1 MGLQGNLSRTY
12 LANQR
17 QQDLVPVCF
26 WVVLTL
32 GGPESTPLSLSTAPD
47 EAPTILSVT
56 PHTTTSVLIRW
67 QVRLGGQGGFISLA
81 GTRKSTS
88 PHQGCL
94 SLCSIPPEHRKR
106 EVGERRRSR
115 CMHFTDC
122 GHESQSSSDG
132 VSFMTPDL
140 WNLYA
145 EKHIGALRTPQGFI
159 KPTPRGQYQASQQR
173 PVTFLMSGIPLCR
186 LVSPSC
192 LIFSE
197 KRLFCQGPRQPQPV
211 IMIPIHSL
219 EPSLELSGSPTEAPM

>member
-1 MGLQGNLSRTY
+1 
-12 LANQR
+12 
-17 QQDLVPVCF
+17 
-26 WVVLTL
+26 
-32 GGPESTPLSLSTAPD
+32 
-47 EAPTILSVT
+47 
-56 PHTTTSVLIRW
+56 
-67 QVRLGGQGGFISLA
+67 
-81 GTRKSTS
+81 
-88 PHQGCL
+88 
-94 SLCSIPPEHRKR
+94 
-106 EVGERRRSR
+106 
-115 CMHFTDC
+115 MHVTDC
-122 GHESQSSSDG
+122 GHESQSSSDR

-173 PVTFLMSGIPLCR
+173 PVTFLVSGIPLCK

-192 LIFSE
+192 PIFSE